1 MVRADT
7 LRASVEADDFA
18 QAKLGVLFSDIDDD
32 HEQVRPAKKFKNI
45 ALERVRVTGAVSLV
59 KTKIAEMK
67 IKLTSDHNATVE
79 VVAKMFAE
87 GFSFFANDNEAKID
101 FAIKMNAA
109 VTQLSDAED
118 IVASILADMAGSHL
132 VEDLC
137 REKTDADHVLKGLSK
152 GPCKKYRLSFTQFNK
167 VLKSIDRDKTLA
179 DAAAANVEQPLVV
192 PPFDAIMY
200 ALAAEGNINVSASFF
215 EAKSGLRGALV
226 APLAGTHAIQ
236 VIEKFVNTKK
246 AMRDLASHL
255 KSNQTRVLP
264 ITDVPAKRKLLKE
277 LRKSF
282 DVSLFSQ
289 LVLPQQDWTPLV
301 YDPQYFA
308 STVGWVQ
315 VGYTHMCCCEC
326 RVMLKGDEVIMCF
339 SPESIAGITIKDKR
353 KNIFA
358 MTIDDVKRAL
368 NRGGFLIAHDSTNI
382 AVLPSGYIYVTCS
395 SVSRG
400 LRWSFSSDEAD
411 TQRVKMDLTL
421 LIQCCPEFG
430 NSSTGYSQLLAWL
443 NFL

>member
-7 LRASVEADDFA
+7 LRASFEADDLA
-18 QAKLGVLFSDIDDD
+18 QAKLGVAKSDIDGD
-32 HEQVRPAKKFKNI
+32 HEHEKPPKF
-45 ALERVRVTGAVSLV
+45 
-59 KTKIAEMK
+59 
-67 IKLTSDHNATVE
+67 KLTSDHNATVE
-79 VVAKMFAE
+79 VVAKLFAA
-87 GFSFFANDNEAKID
+87 GNLSAVVNEAKTE
-101 FAIKMNAA
+101 FANKMTEA
-109 VTQLSDAED
+109 VAQLSDAED
-118 IVASILADMAGSHL
+118 SVASILRSMAGWQQ
-132 VEDLC
+132 VEDLS
-137 REKTDADHVLKGLSK
+137 REKREADDVFKGLSK
-152 GPCKKYRLSFTQFNK
+152 GPCKEYRLCFTQFNK

-179 DAAAANVEQPLVV
+179 DAAAANVEQPVVV
-192 PPFDAIMY
+192 PPLYAIMY

-226 APLAGTHAIQ
+226 APLAGTDAIQ
-236 VIEKFVNTKK
+236 EIEKFAKTKK

-255 KSNQTRVLP
+255 KSNKTGVLP
-264 ITDVPAKRKLLKE
+264 MTDVPAKRKLLKE

-289 LVLPQQDWTPLV
+289 LVLPQQEWTPLV

-308 STVGWVQ
+308 STVGWVH

-326 RVMLKGDEVIMCF
+326 RAMLKGDEVIMGF
-339 SPESIAGITIKDKR
+339 SPESIPGLTIKDKR
-353 KNIFA
+353 KNIYA

-368 NRGGFLIAHDSTNI
+368 NRGGFLFAHDSTKI

-395 SVSRG
+395 SDSRG

-421 LIQCCPEFG
+421 LLQCFPEIG

-443 NFL
+443 NSL